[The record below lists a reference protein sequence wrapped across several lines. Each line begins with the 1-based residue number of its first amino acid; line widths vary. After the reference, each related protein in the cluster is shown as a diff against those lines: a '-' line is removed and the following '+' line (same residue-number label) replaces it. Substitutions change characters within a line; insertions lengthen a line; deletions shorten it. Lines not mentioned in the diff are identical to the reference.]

1 MTLEKFGLYTQSWP
15 NKKPKLSQKCPQ
27 NSYNQFES
35 WIAILTKEHPMQNMV
50 MHKCAYCEQ
59 LNTLKIKGHFYY
71 QTLTSV
77 CAVCF
82 TKKYVIIE
90 QCYLTK
96 CCDLN
101 KSHVFLNTICNYVH
115 THATHS
121 HTHIYINNIYRV
133 RKHTV

>member
-1 MTLEKFGLYTQSWP
+1 MRIFDRGRILTIHCHNQIK
-15 NKKPKLSQKCPQ
+15 SQNFPQ

-35 WIAILTKEHPMQNMV
+35 WIAILVIHE
-50 MHKCAYCEQ
+50 CAYCEQ
-59 LNTLKIKGHFYY
+59 LNTLKIKHHFYC

-82 TKKYVIIE
+82 TKKYVIIV
-90 QCYLTK
+90 QNYLTK
-96 CCDLN
+96 CYDLN

-115 THATHS
+115 THTRNTLT